1 MSYMKTKL
9 TLTFF
14 LLIGSFIISA
24 QDNCSKFYPMTQG
37 TAMEY
42 TNYNKKGKVEGVS
55 SFVVSE
61 VNTNGGTTN
70 ATMAIKLKDE
80 KGKEIYTSDYK
91 LSCTGNMVTLD
102 YESILPSDMMKQ
114 YGDMDIE
121 ISGNDIEIPN
131 DLSVGQN
138 LADAN
143 VTMKINMGA
152 MNMNMA
158 VDMLNRKVE
167 KKESVTTPA
176 GTYDCF
182 VLYSENH
189 SKVMM
194 ANQVYPSRVWLAEG
208 VGMVKQ
214 ETYKKNGDL
223 MSSTALTAYTK

>member
-1 MSYMKTKL
+1 MKTKSL
-9 TLTFF
+9 LVLFF
-14 LLIGSFIISA
+14 LIGIISLTA
-24 QDNCSKFYPMTQG
+24 QDNCSKFYPMTEG
-37 TAMEY
+37 VSMEY
-42 TNYNKKGKVEGVS
+42 TNYNKKGKVEGIS
-55 SFVVSE
+55 SYKVTE
-61 VNTNGGTTN
+61 TNTVGNTTN
-70 ATMAIKLKDE
+70 ATMAINLKDE
-80 KGKEIYTSDYK
+80 KGKEIYSTDYK

-102 YESILPSDMMKQ
+102 YESLLPSDMMKQ

-138 LADAN
+138 LNDAN
-143 VTMKINMGA
+143 VTMKIGMSGI
-152 MNMNMA
+152 NMNIA

-176 GTYDCF
+176 GTYDCY
-182 VLYSENH
+182 VVYSENQ
-189 SKVMM
+189 SKMMM

-223 MSSTALTAYTK
+223 MSSTLLTAYSN

>member
-1 MSYMKTKL
+1 MKTKSL
-9 TLTFF
+9 LVLFF
-14 LLIGSFIISA
+14 LIGIISLTA
-24 QDNCSKFYPMTQG
+24 QDNCSKFYPMTEG
-37 TAMEY
+37 VSMEY
-42 TNYNKKGKVEGVS
+42 TNYNKKGKVEGIS
-55 SFVVSE
+55 SYKVTE
-61 VNTNGGTTN
+61 TNTVGNTTN
-70 ATMAIKLKDE
+70 ATMAINLKDE
-80 KGKEIYTSDYK
+80 KGKEIYSTDYK

-102 YESILPSDMMKQ
+102 YESLLPSDMMNQ

-138 LADAN
+138 LNDAN
-143 VTMKINMGA
+143 VTMKIGMSGI
-152 MNMNMA
+152 NMNIA

-176 GTYDCF
+176 GTYNCY
-182 VLYSENH
+182 VVYSENQ
-189 SKVMM
+189 SKMMM

-223 MSSTALTAYTK
+223 MSSTLLTAYSN

>member
-1 MSYMKTKL
+1 MKNTL
-9 TLTFF
+9 ITLSLILSSTLT
-14 LLIGSFIISA
+14 IIA
-24 QDNCSKFYPMTQG
+24 QDGCSKFYPMSEG
-37 TAMEY
+37 TSMEY

-55 SFVVSE
+55 SFKVTEVS
-61 VNTNGGTTN
+61 TNGDTTN
-70 ATMAIKLKDE
+70 ATMAINLKDD
-80 KGKEIYTSDYK
+80 KGKEIYNSDYK
-91 LSCTGNMVTLD
+91 LSCTGNMVKLD
-102 YESILPSDMMKQ
+102 YESILPSEMMKQ
-114 YGDMDIE
+114 YSEMDFE
-121 ISGNDIEIPN
+121 VSGNDIEIPN

-143 VTMKINMGA
+143 VNMKINMGA

-158 VDMLNRKVE
+158 VDMVNRKVE

-176 GTYDCF
+176 GTYDCY
-182 VLYSENH
+182 VLYSENR

-223 MSSTALTAYTK
+223 MSSTELTSYSK

>member
-1 MSYMKTKL
+1 MKTKSL
-9 TLTFF
+9 LVLFF
-14 LLIGSFIISA
+14 LIGIISLTA
-24 QDNCSKFYPMTQG
+24 QDNCSKFYPMTEG
-37 TAMEY
+37 VAMEY
-42 TNYNKKGKVEGVS
+42 TNYNKKGKVEGIS
-55 SFVVSE
+55 SYKVTE
-61 VNTNGGTTN
+61 TNTVGNTTN
-70 ATMAIKLKDE
+70 ATMAINLKDE
-80 KGKEIYTSDYK
+80 KGKEIYSTDYK

-102 YESILPSDMMKQ
+102 YESLLPSDMMKQ

-138 LADAN
+138 LNDAN
-143 VTMKINMGA
+143 VTMKIGMSGI
-152 MNMNMA
+152 NMNIA

-176 GTYDCF
+176 GTYDCY
-182 VLYSENH
+182 VVYSEKQ
-189 SKVMM
+189 SKMMM

-223 MSSTALTAYTK
+223 MSSTLLTAYSN

>member
-1 MSYMKTKL
+1 MKN
-9 TLTFF
+9 TLFT
-14 LLIGSFIISA
+14 LLIILIAATTISA
-24 QDNCSKFYPMTQG
+24 QDGCSKFYPMSQG
-37 TAMEY
+37 TSMEY

-55 SFVVSE
+55 SFKVTE
-61 VNTNGGTTN
+61 VNNNGGTTN
-70 ATMAIKLKDE
+70 ATMAINLKDE
-80 KGKEIYTSDYK
+80 KGKEIYNTDYK

-102 YESILPSDMMKQ
+102 YESILPSEMMKQ

-121 ISGNDIEIPN
+121 VSGNDIEIPN
-131 DLSVGQN
+131 DLTVGQN

-158 VDMLNRKVE
+158 VDMVNRKVE
-167 KKESVTTPA
+167 KKENVTTPA
-176 GTYDCF
+176 GTYDCY

-194 ANQVYPSRVWLAEG
+194 ANQVFPSRVWLAEG

-223 MSSTALTAYTK
+223 MSSTELTSYSN

>member
-1 MSYMKTKL
+1 MKQLFYTVI
-9 TLTFF
+9 TFF
-14 LLIGSFIISA
+14 AVLNFGIA
-24 QDNCSKFYPMTQG
+24 QEGCSKFYPMTKG
-37 TAMEY
+37 VSMEY

-55 SFVVSE
+55 SFKVTE
-61 VNTNGGTTN
+61 VNSNGATTN
-70 ATMAIKLKDE
+70 ATMAINLTDE
-80 KGKEIYTSDYK
+80 KGKEIYNTDYK
-91 LSCTGNMVTLD
+91 LSCTGTMVTLD
-102 YESILPSDMMKQ
+102 YESILPSEMMKQ

-121 ISGNDIEIPN
+121 ITGNDIEIPN

-143 VTMKINMGA
+143 VSMKINMGA

-167 KKESVTTPA
+167 KKESITTPS
-176 GTYDCF
+176 GTYDCY

-194 ANQVYPSRVWLAEG
+194 ANQVYPSRVWLSEG

-223 MSSTALTAYTK
+223 MSSTMLTAYSK

>member
-1 MSYMKTKL
+1 MKTKSL
-9 TLTFF
+9 LVLFF
-14 LLIGSFIISA
+14 LIGIISLTA
-24 QDNCSKFYPMTQG
+24 QDNCSKFYPMTEG
-37 TAMEY
+37 VSMEY
-42 TNYNKKGKVEGVS
+42 TNYNKKGKVEGIS
-55 SFVVSE
+55 SYKVTE
-61 VNTNGGTTN
+61 TNTVGNTTN
-70 ATMAIKLKDE
+70 ATMAINLKDE
-80 KGKEIYTSDYK
+80 KGKEIYSTDYK

-102 YESILPSDMMKQ
+102 YESLLPSDMMNQ

-138 LADAN
+138 LNDAN
-143 VTMKINMGA
+143 VTMKIGMSGI
-152 MNMNMA
+152 NMNIA

-176 GTYDCF
+176 GTYDCY
-182 VLYSENH
+182 VVYSENQ
-189 SKVMM
+189 SKMMM

-223 MSSTALTAYTK
+223 MSSTLLTAYSN

>member
-1 MSYMKTKL
+1 MKNKL
-9 TLTFF
+9 LLILFF
-14 LLIGSFIISA
+14 LLGIISLTA
-24 QDNCSKFYPMTQG
+24 QDNCSKFYPMTEG
-37 TAMEY
+37 VAMEY
-42 TNYNKKGKVEGVS
+42 TNYNKKGKVEGIS
-55 SFVVSE
+55 SYQVIE
-61 VNTNGGTTN
+61 TNTVGNTTN
-70 ATMAIKLKDE
+70 ATMAINLKDE
-80 KGKEIYTSDYK
+80 KGKEIYNTDYK

-102 YESILPSDMMKQ
+102 YESLLPSDMMKQ

-138 LADAN
+138 LNDAN
-143 VTMKINMGA
+143 VTMKIGMSGI
-152 MNMNMA
+152 NMNIA

-176 GTYDCF
+176 GTYNCY
-182 VLYSENH
+182 VVYSENQ
-189 SKVMM
+189 SKMMM

-223 MSSTALTAYTK
+223 MSSTLLTAYSN

>member
-1 MSYMKTKL
+1 MKTNL
-9 TLTFF
+9 LLVLFF
-14 LLIGSFIISA
+14 LIGILSLTA
-24 QDNCSKFYPMTQG
+24 QDNCSKFYPMTEG
-37 TAMEY
+37 VTMEY

-55 SFVVSE
+55 SYTV
-61 VNTNGGTTN
+61 TNSDTDGNTTN
-70 ATMAIKLKDE
+70 ATMAINLKDE
-80 KGKEIYTSDYK
+80 KGKEIYSTDYK

-102 YESILPSDMMKQ
+102 YESLLPSDMMNQ

-121 ISGNDIEIPN
+121 VSGNDIEIPN

-143 VTMKINMGA
+143 VTMNISMSGINMKI
-152 MNMNMA
+152 A
-158 VDMLNRKVE
+158 VDMLKRKVE
-167 KKESVTTPA
+167 KKENVTTPA
-176 GTYDCF
+176 GTYDCY
-182 VLYSENH
+182 VLYSENQ

-223 MSSTALTAYTK
+223 MSSTMLTSYSK